1 MARTGDPDSTGP
13 DPGPPYITLLR
24 ASEAGLPI
32 RLAPFRLGQAESSV
46 SERVAFEFKSSA
58 IEVLYYQSVISGG
71 IRSSSYRDRAART
84 FGSVFRAAMLMPTAC
99 SGRKLGASR
108 SARSGRPMFSYR

>member
-46 SERVAFEFKSSA
+46 SEREAPSFRPLQAV
-58 IEVLYYQSVISGG
+58 G
-71 IRSSSYRDRAART
+71 INIAARKT
-84 FGSVFRAAMLMPTAC
+84 LPNVLAALSRYEDDLMPPLITDW
-99 SGRKLGASR
+99 
-108 SARSGRPMFSYR
+108 